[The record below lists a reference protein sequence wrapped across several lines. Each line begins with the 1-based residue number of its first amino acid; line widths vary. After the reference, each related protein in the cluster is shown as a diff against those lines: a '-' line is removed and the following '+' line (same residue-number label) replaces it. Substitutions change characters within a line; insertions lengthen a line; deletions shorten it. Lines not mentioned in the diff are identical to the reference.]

1 MLSTDSRRIGLS
13 LEIPVFTGGRISA
26 QVDQAAAIAD
36 QRDAERE
43 AALRSVLRTA
53 RNGFQSIRTSRARV
67 AALEKAVRSNETA
80 LAAAEAGVE
89 VGTRTTVDVLDAQ
102 QTLFGAR
109 SDLSRARYDYMLA
122 VLELERAAGSLG
134 PDDLLRINELLG
146 PGEPLLESAVVE
158 AELMR
163 Q

>member
-1 MLSTDSRRIGLS
+1 MNEALTTIGFESPEGIAPS
-13 LEIPVFTGGRISA
+13 LEQDVRDALAADANWPITAGDTYFGGK
-26 QVDQAAAIAD
+26 QLAAVGRLAVIAD
-36 QRDAERE
+36 E
-43 AALRSVLRTA
+43 L
-53 RNGFQSIRTSRARV
+53 
-67 AALEKAVRSNETA
+67 NETA

-134 PDDLLRINELLG
+134 PDDLLRINERLG
-146 PGEPLLESAVVE
+146 PGEPLLESAVGE